1 MVLELNYLRYVAG
14 LRPSNRARIS
24 AGIVSVIAL
33 HLISASSGFTQSPAS
48 PNDGKHAQPIKE
60 CPPEDKPP
68 QNCDDVRRMAYK
80 SAVSSGYAD
89 KNKNGTP
96 DVMERPYRVNYND
109 CSTGNAHMACM
120 YNSDPCLSKHGK
132 VYGLRSNSARHMT
145 VLYEGKDG
153 KTFECDFTPESSG
166 IFIKNRR
173 DTMVGTAFPDAGES
187 IDPQYEKDGCPTN
200 GASSSALNPGGG
212 GGGGGGGSGGGS
224 IQDILLA
231 AIIQLLRQQQNQNN
245 TNDNQVVTPTPT
257 ATPTPQP
264 TSTPNTRSAA
274 EKFSTEASDAAI
286 VSALKTAVD
295 DTEEEAKVADWET
308 KREGLF

>member
-1 MVLELNYLRYVAG
+1 MVLELNYSRYVAG

-24 AGIVSVIAL
+24 AGIASVIAL

-48 PNDGKHAQPIKE
+48 PNDGKHAQPIKD

-96 DVMERPYRVNYND
+96 DVMERPYRVDYND

-132 VYGLRSNSARHMT
+132 VYGLRSNSASHMT

-153 KTFECDFTPESSG
+153 KTFECDFTPQSSG

-173 DTMVGTAFPDAGES
+173 DTMVGTAYPDAGES

-212 GGGGGGGSGGGS
+212 GGGGGGGS

-295 DTEEEAKVADWET
+295 DTDEKAKVADWET